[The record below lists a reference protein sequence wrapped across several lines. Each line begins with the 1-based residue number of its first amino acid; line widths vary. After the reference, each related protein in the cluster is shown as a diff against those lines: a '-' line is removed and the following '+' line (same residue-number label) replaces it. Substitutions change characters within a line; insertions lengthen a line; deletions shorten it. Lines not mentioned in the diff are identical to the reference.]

1 MDVNDI
7 LHGVGSVI
15 DDVSSKGR
23 QFVTSATNSVT
34 SAADRALSSLLPSYG
49 KGSGSVGGSGGS
61 WKYPLTLD
69 DSQHTSRLAITAT
82 NAVTGDES
90 DSGRSKAFGNYKKLK
105 FKDIG
110 TVFLYMP
117 RISKNY
123 TQTYSEE
130 GRGMMWQM
138 INAFQNGGGMENLG
152 GASMSVLKTAI
163 GDIASNVA
171 AGAIRDFSQTVK
183 NQHLSSTFGGTAL
196 RTQKFEFDLRPRNP
210 AELVQIAGLIKFFT
224 ANSSSSLIQGD
235 YLRVP
240 SRWIIEEM
248 CSNPEERIIKP
259 FRFGPAYLT
268 AVDVDYTPDGSWK
281 TFKNGD
287 PISFSLSLEFME
299 ITIVTR
305 EEIEKL
311 DL

>member
-1 MDVNDI
+1 MDVDDI

-15 DDVSSKGR
+15 DDVSSKGK
-23 QFVTSATNSVT
+23 QFVASAVNSATD
-34 SAADRALSSLLPSYG
+34 AADRALSAVLPSYG
-49 KGSGSVGGSGGS
+49 KGSGSTGGTTGN

-69 DSQHTSRLAITAT
+69 GTQHTSRIAFTAT
-82 NAVTGDES
+82 NAIEGDES
-90 DSGRSKAFGNYKKLK
+90 DGGRSKAFGNYKRLK

-117 RISKNY
+117 KISKTYSQNY
-123 TQTYSEE
+123 TEE
-130 GRGMMWQM
+130 GRGMLWQM
-138 INAFQNGGGMENLG
+138 VNAFQNGGGMENLSESSL
-152 GASMSVLKTAI
+152 AVLRTAV
-163 GDIASNVA
+163 GEIANTVA
-171 AGAIRDFSQTVK
+171 PGAIRDFSQTVK
-183 NQHLSSTFGGTAL
+183 NQHLSATFGGTAL
-196 RTQKFEFDLRPRNP
+196 RTQKFDFELRPRNP
-210 AELVQIAGLIKFFT
+210 AELVQIAGLFKFFA
-224 ANSSSSLIQGD
+224 ANSATSLIQGD

-240 SRWIIEEM
+240 SRWVIEEM

-268 AVDVDYTPDGSWK
+268 SVSIDYTPDGSWK

-287 PISFSLSLEFME
+287 PISFVLSLEFME